1 MSSALGIVGSMA
13 SGIIE
18 YLAEGTSTKR
28 LHPGWAAGCGWQ
40 SANIAKSGFIGP
52 RTVFEGTHGVFN
64 SFAKNSII
72 PDFSHITDQLGS
84 RWESKNLAIKPY
96 ACGTMAQPFIDCAIK
111 IRDKISN
118 IEDIDKIIA
127 QVGEGTVHRL
137 WEPLKEK
144 QNPSSPY
151 GAKFSVPYCI
161 AIGII
166 DGEAGLRQFTDSRL
180 KDSELMNLTSKISY
194 EINPKD
200 EYPKNYSGNIKVF
213 KKNGE
218 ILSANQPSLRGG
230 KKDPL
235 SFKEVY
241 NKFEANLNFA
251 GIKKNEI
258 KKLSVFVDN
267 IFKEENLKKLSE
279 INFI

>member
-1 MSSALGIVGSMA
+1 
-13 SGIIE
+13 
-18 YLAEGTSTKR
+18 
-28 LHPGWAAGCGWQ
+28 
-40 SANIAKSGFIGP
+40 
-52 RTVFEGTHGVFN
+52 
-64 SFAKNSII
+64 
-72 PDFSHITDQLGS
+72 
-84 RWESKNLAIKPY
+84 
-96 ACGTMAQPFIDCAIK
+96 MAQPFIDCAIK